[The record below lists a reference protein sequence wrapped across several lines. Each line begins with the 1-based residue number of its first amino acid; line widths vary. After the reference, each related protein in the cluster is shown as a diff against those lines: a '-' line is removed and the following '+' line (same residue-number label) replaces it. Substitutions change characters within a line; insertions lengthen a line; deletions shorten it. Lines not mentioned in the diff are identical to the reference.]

1 MIAAQVGVS
10 HPTVAKARE
19 GLSTGNNLPVERTVG
34 LDARSDPGPAQEPH
48 GAIPGCHRPNVAQ
61 RSPVA
66 LLRMMAQVM
75 KKLGGGQMF

>member
-34 LDARSDPGPAQEPH
+34 LDGKERPRTGT
-48 GAIPGCHRPNVAQ
+48 GAPRRNTRMP
-61 RSPVA
+61 SP
-66 LLRMMAQVM
+66 
-75 KKLGGGQMF
+75 